1 MKRTWIKFIYER
13 DTYVVELERIST
25 FARAE
30 KDRLMFWLPDGK
42 VPIILRQQTNPD
54 AYQQILDY
62 VEKTTGQSLSCELK
76 AGLVIPAGESA
87 IKSDASSKQVGG
99 NQLKW

>member
-1 MKRTWIKFIYER
+1 
-13 DTYVVELERIST
+13 
-25 FARAE
+25 
-30 KDRLMFWLPDGK
+30 MFWLPDGK

-76 AGLVIPAGESA
+76 AGLVRPAAESA

-99 NQLKW
+99 NQLNW